1 MNQIQILEKLISYK
15 SISETSNI
23 EIAEFIIDFLKKI
36 GFKSNKI
43 EGHKGRFNVYSCIGP
58 DKDGGIILSGHTDVV
73 PTTGQS
79 WLTDPFK
86 LHQKG
91 RRLYGRGSADMK
103 GFISV
108 VLSLMKKVKTNKLKK
123 PIHLIFSYDEEV
135 GCIGIQK
142 LLPFLKKLKPRP
154 KYCIV
159 GEPTEMKLVTQHKG
173 KKKFDVIFHGVEAH
187 SSLIEDGV
195 NSISYCANFLN
206 FLAKKEKSL
215 RKNKNLDFSP
225 CYSTINV
232 GTING
237 GIAVNIIPKICSI
250 EFEIRDIPNSKTT
263 ELIEEIQSYLIN
275 LEKEMKIENKRCKIE
290 FLEKN
295 DFPPLY
301 TEPQS
306 EIVSKCLRVLKSNSI
321 DTVSFGTEAGL
332 FNKLNLQTIVCG
344 PGSIKQAHK
353 PNEFIELS
361 QLKKCEKF
369 LIKIIDTLY

>member
-23 EIAEFIIDFLKKI
+23 EIAEFIIDFLKKL

-58 DKDGGIILSGHTDVV
+58 DKDGGIVLSGHTDVV

-79 WLTDPFK
+79 WHTDPFK

-195 NSISYCANFLN
+195 NSISYCASFLN

-250 EFEIRDIPNSKTT
+250 EFEIRDIPNSKTAD
-263 ELIEEIQSYLIN
+263 LIEEIQSYLIN

-361 QLKKCEKF
+361 QLIKCEKF
-369 LIKIIDTLY
+369 LIKIIDNLY